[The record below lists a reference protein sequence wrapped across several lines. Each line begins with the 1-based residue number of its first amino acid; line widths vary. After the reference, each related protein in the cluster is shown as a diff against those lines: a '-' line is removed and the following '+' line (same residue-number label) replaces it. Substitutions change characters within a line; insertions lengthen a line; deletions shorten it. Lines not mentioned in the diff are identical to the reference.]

1 MHLTILTFSL
11 TLTLLR
17 IVRPIP
23 LMVNNQLYRLRKSK
37 STTTQ
42 ILNFHEDG
50 DDDDDDD
57 DDDEN
62 EIWED
67 VSDNGFAE

>member
-1 MHLTILTFSL
+1 
-11 TLTLLR
+11 
-17 IVRPIP
+17 
-23 LMVNNQLYRLRKSK
+23 MVNNQLYRLRKSK

-57 DDDEN
+57 DEN

-67 VSDNGFAE
+67 VSDNGFAEWSIFDILNDGNII

>member
-1 MHLTILTFSL
+1 
-11 TLTLLR
+11 
-17 IVRPIP
+17 
-23 LMVNNQLYRLRKSK
+23 MVNNQLYRLRKSK

-57 DDDEN
+57 DDEN

-67 VSDNGFAE
+67 VSDNGFAEWSIFDILNDGNII

>member
-1 MHLTILTFSL
+1 MHLAILTFSL
-11 TLTLLR
+11 TLTLLW

-23 LMVNNQLYRLRKSK
+23 LMVNNQSAEEIKINDY
-37 STTTQ
+37 Q

-50 DDDDDDD
+50 DDDDDD

>member
-1 MHLTILTFSL
+1 
-11 TLTLLR
+11 
-17 IVRPIP
+17 
-23 LMVNNQLYRLRKSK
+23 MVNNQLYRLRKSK

-67 VSDNGFAE
+67 VSDNGFAEWSIFDILNDGNII